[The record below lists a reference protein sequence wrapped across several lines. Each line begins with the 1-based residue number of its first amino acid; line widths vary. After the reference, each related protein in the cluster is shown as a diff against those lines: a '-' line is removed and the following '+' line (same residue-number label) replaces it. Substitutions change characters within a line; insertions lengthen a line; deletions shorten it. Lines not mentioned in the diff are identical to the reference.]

1 MDGATFPDYHHGVT
15 DLSNKVFVFLGRL
28 GTMPRPAM
36 AREVEARGGLVRR
49 GVSRRTTHVVVGH
62 DASGL
67 LHGERLQKRLQAAR
81 RSGAE
86 PLSENAFLRMAGLL
100 DEDGGLNRALPQ
112 DALTAQAG
120 LDGETAELLA
130 LFDIVDPLEGRISF
144 RDLVAAKQVRRL
156 LDDGGTLAEIIGG
169 ATRIRRRG
177 GGGHLAQVRLARN
190 ESGRLGLK
198 MGDGFAD
205 LDGQMEMRLG
215 GPGNPTADDLFD
227 VAEEAEDIGDWALA
241 EANYRRC
248 IDLDKTDPTAHF
260 NLANVLR
267 EQDQA
272 SQAKLLLQQAL
283 GVDPEFA
290 EAHYNLADLFDAGG
304 DLDAAKAHLLRAI
317 AVDPEYADPLY
328 NLANAYFR
336 EGAYA
341 DAMAHWRRYLELD
354 PSSRW
359 GDLARD
365 GLAVCRRHLATV

>member
-1 MDGATFPDYHHGVT
+1 MT
-15 DLSNKVFVFLGRL
+15 DLSGRVFVFLGRL
-28 GTMPRPAM
+28 GTMSRAAM
-36 AREVEARGGLVRR
+36 AHEVEARGGLVRR
-49 GVSRRTTHVVVGH
+49 GVSRRTTHAVVGH
-62 DASGL
+62 DAFGL
-67 LHGERLQKRLQAAR
+67 LDGERLQKRLQAAR

-86 PLSENAFLRMAGLL
+86 LLSENAFLRMAGLL
-100 DEDGGLNRALPQ
+100 DEDSGLNRALPQ
-112 DALTAQAG
+112 NSLTAQAG

-156 LDDGGTLAEIIGG
+156 LDDGGSLAEIIGG

-190 ESGRLGLK
+190 ESGRLGLRI
-198 MGDGFAD
+198 GEGFAD

-215 GPGNPTADDLFD
+215 GSGYPNADDLFD
-227 VAEEAEDIGDWALA
+227 VAEEAEDIGDWTLA

-248 IDLDKTDPTAHF
+248 IDLDKSDPTAHF

-267 EQDQA
+267 EQGEA

-290 EAHYNLADLFDAGG
+290 EAHYNLADLFDAGD
-304 DLDAAKAHLLRAI
+304 DLDAAKTHLLRAI

-328 NLANAYFR
+328 NLANVYFR

-341 DAMAHWRRYLELD
+341 EAMAHWRRYLELD
-354 PSSRW
+354 PSSKW
-359 GDLARD
+359 GDMARE
-365 GLAVCRRHLATV
+365 GLAVCQRNLHGLRSLWR